1 MQINSISWIIHQQR
15 VKLKFKYNSLTH
27 NIHKCIIHCD
37 DDECDA
43 KEACKDVE
51 STAIPRANTPHEER
65 SAAGASKTYT

>member
-27 NIHKCIIHCD
+27 NIPTLHKYITHCD

-43 KEACKDVE
+43 KEACKDDE
-51 STAIPRANTPHEER
+51 STTIPTANTPYEEEV
-65 SAAGASKTYT
+65 SAAGA